1 MSFEMATGT
10 KQVTERNRF
19 DEARLEDYLKRH
31 LDDFE
36 GPLSVLEFRGGQ
48 SNPTFQLSDGVR
60 KWVLRRK
67 PPGRLLGSAHAVDRE
82 FRVISAL
89 NRVGFP
95 VPRAHAFCDDEGVI
109 GTWFYVMDHVEG
121 RIFSD
126 PLLPGLEP
134 AERRALYASFVE
146 ILGRLHLVDFQ
157 ALGLGDYGRPGN
169 YFSRQIHR
177 WTKQYRAV
185 EPDPP
190 IPAMERLIEWLPAHV
205 PQDDSTSIV
214 HGDYAFNNVIVHP
227 SEPRVVAVLDWE
239 LSTIGHPLGDLTYHL
254 SQRRSPT
261 AAMRQKSD
269 DELRALGIPTEAEY
283 VDAYCAVTGRDG
295 VPQLEFYLA
304 FQLFRMAGIL
314 QGIGGRVK
322 EGTAAG
328 EGAAELAKSVPGLAE
343 AALAHART
351 LGA

>member
-1 MSFEMATGT
+1 MATGT
-10 KQVTERNRF
+10 KEVTERNRF
-19 DEARLEDYLKRH
+19 DEARLSEFLKRH
-31 LDDFE
+31 VDDFE

-48 SNPTFQLSDGVR
+48 SNPTFQLSDARR

-67 PPGRLLGSAHAVDRE
+67 PPGKLLGSAHAVDRE

-89 NRVGFP
+89 NRVDFP
-95 VPRAHAFCDDEGVI
+95 VPRARAFCDDESVI

-121 RIFSD
+121 RILSD

-134 AERRALYASFVE
+134 EERRAIYASFVE
-146 ILGRLHLVDFQ
+146 VLGRLHLVDFE
-157 ALGLGDYGRPGN
+157 ALGLGDYGKPGN

-185 EPDPP
+185 ESETP
-190 IPAMERLIEWLPAHV
+190 IPEMERLIEWLPANV
-205 PQDDSTSIV
+205 PEDDSTSIV
-214 HGDYAFNNVIVHP
+214 HGDYSLSNVILHP

-261 AAMRQKSD
+261 ARMRTTSD
-269 DELRALGIPTEAEY
+269 VELKELGIPTEAEY
-283 VDAYCAVTGRDG
+283 VAAYCAVTGRDG

-322 EGTAAG
+322 QGTAAG
-328 EGAAELAKSVPGLAE
+328 EGAAELAKAVPGLAQ
-343 AALAHART
+343 AALLHAT
-351 LGA
+351 KLGA

>member
-1 MSFEMATGT
+1 MATGT
-10 KQVTERNRF
+10 KAVSERNRF
-19 DEARLEDYLKRH
+19 DEARLAEFLRKHVEEFD
-31 LDDFE
+31 

-48 SNPTFQLSDGVR
+48 SNPTFLLSDGSR

-89 NRVGFP
+89 GRVDFP
-95 VPRAHAFCDDEGVI
+95 VPRARAFCDDESVI
-109 GTWFYVMDHVEG
+109 GTWFYVMDHVDG
-121 RIFSD
+121 RIIAD

-134 AERRALYASFVE
+134 DERRSVYASFIDV
-146 ILGRLHLVDFQ
+146 LGRLHLVDHE
-157 ALGLGDYGRPGN
+157 AVGLADYGRPGN

-185 EPDPP
+185 EPETP
-190 IPAMERLIEWLPAHV
+190 IPAMERLIDWLPAHV
-205 PQDDSTSIV
+205 PEDDSATIV
-214 HGDYAFNNVIVHP
+214 HGDYAFNNVILHP
-227 SEPRVVAVLDWE
+227 VEPRVVAVLDWE

-261 AAMRQKSD
+261 AEIREKGDS
-269 DELRALGIPTEAEY
+269 ELRALGIPTEAEY
-283 VDAYCAVTGRDG
+283 VDAYCAVTGREG

-328 EGAAELAKSVPGLAE
+328 EGAAELARAVPGLAE
-343 AALAHART
+343 AALDHAAK